1 MPFNIEIITTTR
13 ASRRIV
19 PLKDRNMVSF
29 LKRFLSFF
37 HILAEINF
45 SWVRSATIRTGYLP

>member
-29 LKRFLSFF
+29 LKRFFL
-37 HILAEINF
+37 
-45 SWVRSATIRTGYLP
+45 